1 MKIREFLRLRRQ
13 QDAVKIIILYVIA
26 IGVCCGFLIR
36 DGLRYAQITRTKEEF
51 KLIGN
56 DQVLTDSKVQR
67 VREIEGVTDV
77 SYDVSDSVTVSY
89 QVNTTSFEA
98 ELLSEAYIQEVY
110 GITQEG
116 STTTY
121 YANTAA
127 YKQICQS
134 LSQDVTP
141 IQTDEITVSYTSSI
155 ADSHRT
161 DSATGDDG
169 IVSQSENSLTARIIQ
184 TDIGGDVPFICAIG
198 DPVTLKK
205 TRNLRIQVAR
215 QDQNQR
221 VLTLASNLSFSNDN
235 TLEIYQTQAKLDQLF
250 IQIKFELL
258 LIITCLIAAIS
269 LRRYAIR
276 GCKKTSLKEK

>member
-1 MKIREFLRLRRQ
+1 MRLKEFLRLRRQ

-56 DQVLTDSKVQR
+56 DQVLTDSKLQR

-89 QVNTTSFEA
+89 QANTTSFEA

-134 LSQDVTP
+134 LSQDIVP
-141 IQTDEITVSYTSSI
+141 IQAKELTVTYTSS
-155 ADSHRT
+155 
-161 DSATGDDG
+161 
-169 IVSQSENSLTARIIQ
+169 VEQSQSANQSTGNGTDASLAGSGRTARIVQ
-184 TDIGGDVPFICAIG
+184 MDIGGDSPFICAVG
-198 DPVTLKK
+198 DPVTLK
-205 TRNLRIQVAR
+205 TSGNLRIQIAR
-215 QDQNQR
+215 QDQSQK
-221 VLTLASNLSFSNDN
+221 VLILAGNLSFSNDN
-235 TLEIYQTQAKLDQLF
+235 ALEIYQTQAKLDQLF
-250 IQIKFELL
+250 IRVKFELL
-258 LIITCLIAAIS
+258 LMLACLVAVVS
-269 LRRYAIR
+269 MSKYAVR
-276 GCKKTSLKEK
+276 PLEK

>member
-36 DGLRYAQITRTKEEF
+36 DDLRYAQITRTKEEF

-89 QVNTTSFEA
+89 QANTTSFEA

-134 LSQDVTP
+134 LSQDIAP
-141 IQTDEITVSYTSSI
+141 IQAEELTVTYTSSVEQSQS
-155 ADSHRT
+155 ANQPT
-161 DSATGDDG
+161 DSGSDA
-169 IVSQSENSLTARIIQ
+169 SQAGGSRTARIVQ
-184 TDIGGDVPFICAIG
+184 VDIGGNTPFICAVG
-198 DPVTLKK
+198 DPVTLK
-205 TRNLRIQVAR
+205 TSGNLRIRIAR
-215 QDQNQR
+215 QDQSQK
-221 VLTLASNLSFSNDN
+221 VLTLAGNLSFSNDN
-235 TLEIYQTQAKLDQLF
+235 ALEIYQAQAKLDQLF
-250 IQIKFELL
+250 TRIKFELL
-258 LIITCLIAAIS
+258 LMLVCLVAVVTM
-269 LRRYAIR
+269 RKYAVR
-276 GCKKTSLKEK
+276 PLEK

>member
-89 QVNTTSFEA
+89 QANTTSFEA

-134 LSQDVTP
+134 LSQNIAP
-141 IQTDEITVSYTSSI
+141 IQTDELTVTYPSSTEQSQS
-155 ADSHRT
+155 ANQPT
-161 DSATGDDG
+161 DSGSDA
-169 IVSQSENSLTARIIQ
+169 SQAGGSRTARIVQ
-184 TDIGGDVPFICAIG
+184 VDFGGNTPFICAVG
-198 DPVTLKK
+198 DPVTLK
-205 TRNLRIQVAR
+205 TSGNLRIRIAR
-215 QDQNQR
+215 QDQSQK
-221 VLTLASNLSFSNDN
+221 VLTFAGNLSFSNDN
-235 TLEIYQTQAKLDQLF
+235 ALEIYQAQAKLDQLF
-250 IQIKFELL
+250 TRIKFELL
-258 LIITCLIAAIS
+258 LMLVCLVAVVTM
-269 LRRYAIR
+269 RKYAVR
-276 GCKKTSLKEK
+276 PLEK

>member
-89 QVNTTSFEA
+89 QANMTSFEA

-110 GITQEG
+110 GITQES

-127 YKQICQS
+127 YKQICQN
-134 LSQDVTP
+134 LSQDIAP
-141 IQTDEITVSYTSSI
+141 IQTEELTVTYTSSTEQ
-155 ADSHRT
+155 SQNTNQST
-161 DSATGDDG
+161 DSGSDASQAGD
-169 IVSQSENSLTARIIQ
+169 NRTARIVQ
-184 TDIGGDVPFICAIG
+184 VDIGGNTPFICAVG
-198 DPVTLKK
+198 DPVTLK
-205 TRNLRIQVAR
+205 TTGNLRIRIAR
-215 QDQNQR
+215 QDQSQK
-221 VLTLASNLSFSNDN
+221 VLTLAGNLSFSNDN
-235 TLEIYQTQAKLDQLF
+235 AMEIYQAQAKLDQLF
-250 IQIKFELL
+250 IRVKFELL
-258 LIITCLIAAIS
+258 LMLACLVAVVTMS
-269 LRRYAIR
+269 KYAVR
-276 GCKKTSLKEK
+276 PLEN

>member
-89 QVNTTSFEA
+89 QANTTSFEA

-134 LSQDVTP
+134 LSQDIAP
-141 IQTDEITVSYTSSI
+141 IQTDELTVTYTSSTEQSQS
-155 ADSHRT
+155 ANQPT
-161 DSATGDDG
+161 DSGSDA
-169 IVSQSENSLTARIIQ
+169 SQAGGSRTARIVQ
-184 TDIGGDVPFICAIG
+184 VDIGGNTPFICAVG
-198 DPVTLKK
+198 DPVTLK
-205 TRNLRIQVAR
+205 TSGNLRIRIAR
-215 QDQNQR
+215 QDQSQK
-221 VLTLASNLSFSNDN
+221 VLTLAGNLSFSNDN
-235 TLEIYQTQAKLDQLF
+235 ALEIYQAQAKLDQLF
-250 IQIKFELL
+250 TRIKFELL
-258 LIITCLIAAIS
+258 LMLVCLVAVVTM
-269 LRRYAIR
+269 RKYAVR
-276 GCKKTSLKEK
+276 PLEK

>member
-89 QVNTTSFEA
+89 QANTTSFEA

-134 LSQDVTP
+134 LSQDIAP
-141 IQTDEITVSYTSSI
+141 IQTEELTVTYTSSTEQSQNI
-155 ADSHRT
+155 NQPT
-161 DSATGDDG
+161 DSGSDA
-169 IVSQSENSLTARIIQ
+169 SQAGGSRTARIVQ
-184 TDIGGDVPFICAIG
+184 VDIGAVG
-198 DPVTLKK
+198 DPVTLK
-205 TRNLRIQVAR
+205 TSGNLRIRIAR
-215 QDQNQR
+215 QDQSQK
-221 VLTLASNLSFSNDN
+221 VLTLAGNLSFSNDN
-235 TLEIYQTQAKLDQLF
+235 ALEIYQAQAKLDQLF
-250 IQIKFELL
+250 TRIKFELL
-258 LIITCLIAAIS
+258 LMLVCLVAVVTM
-269 LRRYAIR
+269 RKYAVR
-276 GCKKTSLKEK
+276 PLEK

>member
-13 QDAVKIIILYVIA
+13 QDAVKIIILYIIA
-26 IGVCCGFLIR
+26 IGVCFGFLIR

-89 QVNTTSFEA
+89 QANTTSFEA

-134 LSQDVTP
+134 LSQDIAP
-141 IQTDEITVSYTSSI
+141 IQTEEITVAYTSSI
-155 ADSHRT
+155 AESHRI

-169 IVSQSENSLTARIIQ
+169 IASQADNSKTARIIR
-184 TDIGGDVPFICAIG
+184 TDIGGDAPFICAVG

-205 TRNLRIQVAR
+205 TGNLRIQIAR
-215 QDQNQR
+215 QNQSQR

-235 TLEIYQTQAKLDQLF
+235 TLEIYQTQSKLDRLF
-250 IQIKFELL
+250 IQMKFELL
-258 LIITCLIAAIS
+258 LIITCLIASIS
-269 LRRYAIR
+269 LRRYAVR
-276 GCKKTSLKEK
+276 PLKR

>member
-1 MKIREFLRLRRQ
+1 MKIRKFLRLRRQ

-89 QVNTTSFEA
+89 QANTTSFEA

-110 GITQEG
+110 GIAQEG

-134 LSQDVTP
+134 LSQDIAP
-141 IQTDEITVSYTSSI
+141 IQTEELTVTYTSSTEQ
-155 ADSHRT
+155 SQNTNQPT
-161 DSATGDDG
+161 DSGNDA
-169 IVSQSENSLTARIIQ
+169 SQAGGSRTARIVQ
-184 TDIGGDVPFICAIG
+184 VDIGGNTPFICAVG
-198 DPVTLKK
+198 DPVTLK
-205 TRNLRIQVAR
+205 TSGNLRIRIAR
-215 QDQNQR
+215 QDQSQK
-221 VLTLASNLSFSNDN
+221 VLTLAGNLSFSNDN
-235 TLEIYQTQAKLDQLF
+235 ALEIYQTQAKLDQLF
-250 IQIKFELL
+250 IRVKFELL
-258 LIITCLIAAIS
+258 LMLACLVAVVAM
-269 LRRYAIR
+269 RKYAVR
-276 GCKKTSLKEK
+276 PLEK